1 MDREK
6 LAMSNDTEKQVHTA
20 LENKEYYLIT
30 EYEKVQSER
39 DKALTALNEANE
51 QLEYMHKSKSE
62 FVSVI
67 NHEFR
72 SALTTIQGFSEM
84 IFKGNLSIAE
94 MKEFALDIYQDA
106 QHLSYMINDMLHL
119 ERMEM
124 GRIQLH
130 CGWLDLN
137 SIIMEVV
144 NRIQLTTEQHTIH
157 TKLANALPVLIG
169 DAEKLSQVIAN
180 LLDNAIKYSPDGGDI
195 YISNSVEGGVVH
207 VSVQDN
213 GIGIPAEAINR
224 IFERYERVETKI
236 NKIVSSTGLGLA
248 LVRQIVRMH
257 GGQIWAESVLGEGS
271 TFHFTVK
278 FVNNSTNITGLLS

>member
-1 MDREK
+1 
-6 LAMSNDTEKQVHTA
+6 MSNDIEKQVYTA

-39 DKALTALNEANE
+39 DNALTALHEAKE
-51 QLEYMHKSKSE
+51 QLELLHKSKSE

-67 NHEFR
+67 RHEFR

-84 IFKGNLSIAE
+84 IYKGNLSTAE

-119 ERMEM
+119 EHMEM
-124 GRIQLH
+124 SRLQLH
-130 CGWLDLN
+130 CSWLDLN

-144 NRIQLTTEQHTIH
+144 NRIQQTTMQHTIH

-169 DAEKLSQVIAN
+169 DAEKLSQVIEN
-180 LLDNAIKYSPDGGDI
+180 LLDNAIKYSPDGGDV
-195 YISNSVEGGVVH
+195 YVSNAVEGGSVH
-207 VSVQDN
+207 VCVQDN

-236 NKIVSSTGLGLA
+236 NQIIPSTGLGLA

-257 GGQIWAESVLGEGS
+257 GGQIWVESVLGEGS
-271 TFHFTVK
+271 SFHFTVK
-278 FVNNSTNITGLLS
+278 FVNNSTNVTGQLG